1 MPFFMSL
8 HAGNLELVILCFT
21 CCLFTRKFSTW
32 EQNLLQGWSSSLSS
46 SPQVRHH
53 RLCLNFWYFVRTKY
67 AMPWNFPFSFS
78 HMMSVFMNCVCG
90 LGWVSILPFWLYLS
104 WERSYC
110 RNPRD
115 HTILWGLY
123 GPKLKASL
131 IPSGDCTNLSSIKHL
146 KNICRI

>member
-46 SPQVRHH
+46 SPQVWHH

-78 HMMSVFMNCVCG
+78 HMMSGFYELCV
-90 LGWVSILPFWLYLS
+90 WVRVSLNSSLLVLFDSETFVLQKY
-104 WERSYC
+104 
-110 RNPRD
+110 PRP
-115 HTILWGLY
+115 HYFVGALWSKVESELDTLRRLHEFV
-123 GPKLKASL
+123 KHQTLK
-131 IPSGDCTNLSSIKHL
+131 K
-146 KNICRI
+146 ICRI